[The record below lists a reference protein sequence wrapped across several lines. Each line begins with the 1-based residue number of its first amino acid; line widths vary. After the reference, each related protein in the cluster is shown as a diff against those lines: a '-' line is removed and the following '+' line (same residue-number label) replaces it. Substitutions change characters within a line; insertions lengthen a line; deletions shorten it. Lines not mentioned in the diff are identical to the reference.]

1 MDVTKDVAE
10 GANDHDEEGT
20 ATTTDYAT
28 TTTDEIITTIFSSIK
43 RKISETLS
51 PDAAKKKNEVGDKNT
66 KATSPKCKKR
76 ITGKRLRKQ
85 GRKLVK
91 STPPQAV

>member
-1 MDVTKDVAE
+1 MDVTKDAAE
-10 GANDHDEEGT
+10 GANDHDEEG
-20 ATTTDYAT
+20 TTDYAT